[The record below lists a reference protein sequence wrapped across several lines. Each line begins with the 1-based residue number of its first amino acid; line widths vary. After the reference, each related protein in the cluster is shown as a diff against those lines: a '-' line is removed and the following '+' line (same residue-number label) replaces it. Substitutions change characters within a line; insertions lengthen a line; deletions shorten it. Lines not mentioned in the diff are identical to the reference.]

1 MITRRVSDP
10 GSPRDMVTEFLAF
23 EIHGML
29 LNNHSGINF
38 VISPN
43 VVSFHKCINNNLCTV
58 NNIIISANI
67 LYIGRGGE
75 GGSEVA
81 FS

>member
-10 GSPRDMVTEFLAF
+10 GSPRDMVKEFVTF

-29 LNNHSGINF
+29 LNNHSGTNF

-43 VVSFHKCINNNLCTV
+43 VVSFHKCINNYYLL
-58 NNIIISANI
+58 ANI
-67 LYIGRGGE
+67 RYVGRGGE
-75 GGSEVA
+75 GGRWHYPKIDRL
-81 FS
+81 